1 MMKGCLAVVLFF
13 SLVLFFP
20 NGAHAEEAEGS
31 AGTSGFSGSALIGL
45 TEAFFAINSGLA
57 TLSPRVYG
65 GTGLLLL
72 PLGLAQGGGSKNNI
86 AAASIFAGLCV
97 YNLVAP
103 ARLDLSNSEVFVHN
117 MIGWHV
123 LALGVGA
130 VSFFTPT
137 QDEKTQQAL
146 RFDIHLGSAG
156 PMLIAQY
163 RF

>member
-1 MMKGCLAVVLFF
+1 MMKGCLAVILFF

-20 NGAHAEEAEGS
+20 NRAQAEEADGS
-31 AGTSGFSGSALIGL
+31 AGTSGLSGLALIGL
-45 TEAFFAINSGLA
+45 TEGFFAVNSGLA

-65 GTGLLLL
+65 GAGLLLL
-72 PLGLAQGGGSKNNI
+72 PLGLAQGGSSKGNI
-86 AAASIFAGLCV
+86 VAASLFAGLCV
-97 YNLVAP
+97 YNLVVP
-103 ARLDLSNSEVFVHN
+103 ERQDLSNSEVFVHN

-130 VSFFTPT
+130 VSFLTPE

-146 RFDIHLGSAG
+146 RFDIRLGSAG